1 MLTVVFY
8 NDNRNWKYLV
18 LALITCSEL
27 SSFAPTLSN
36 ADCILSEIGMF
47 NQINMNKVKV
57 RNLLY

>member
-1 MLTVVFY
+1 M
-8 NDNRNWKYLV
+8 

-27 SSFAPTLSN
+27 SSFAPALSN
-36 ADCILSEIGMF
+36 ADFILSEVGMF